1 MVSKKAQQVFLWALW
16 VLTGHEELRVGVIVD
31 VKLEA
36 LGRLDLLDVG
46 REGLELDRVARSSTF
61 VVFSTG
67 IGRCASW
74 DIPLEIPVSVDITT
88 DA

>member
-1 MVSKKAQQVFLWALW
+1 MW

-31 VKLEA
+31 VKLET

-46 REGLELDRVARSSTF
+46 RKGLELDRVASSGTF
-61 VVFSTG
+61 EVFSTG

-74 DIPLEIPVSVDITT
+74 DIPLVIPVSVDITT

>member
-1 MVSKKAQQVFLWALW
+1 M
-16 VLTGHEELRVGVIVD
+16 IVD

-36 LGRLDLLDVG
+36 LGRLDLLDVR
-46 REGLELDRVARSSTF
+46 REGLELDRVARGGTF
-61 VVFSTG
+61 EVLSTG
-67 IGRCASW
+67 IGRRASW

>member
-1 MVSKKAQQVFLWALW
+1 MVSNKAQQVFLWALW

-46 REGLELDRVARSSTF
+46 RKGLELDRVASSGTF
-61 VVFSTG
+61 EVFSTG

-74 DIPLEIPVSVDITT
+74 DIPLVVPVSVDITT